1 MIIIY
6 KKISHNIYQIFSG
19 HNCLVIPVSPQF
31 PDVIK
36 SIKEMAMNSDEVLS
50 VTSVLKNYLDCDVE
64 DTGLNMLYSA
74 VNQLWFYATMSIQH
88 CSGLFSSL
96 RVC

>member
-1 MIIIY
+1 M
-6 KKISHNIYQIFSG
+6 NNQ
-19 HNCLVIPVSPQF
+19 LT
-31 PDVIK
+31 IK
-36 SIKEMAMNSDEVLS
+36 SIKEMVMNSDEVLS